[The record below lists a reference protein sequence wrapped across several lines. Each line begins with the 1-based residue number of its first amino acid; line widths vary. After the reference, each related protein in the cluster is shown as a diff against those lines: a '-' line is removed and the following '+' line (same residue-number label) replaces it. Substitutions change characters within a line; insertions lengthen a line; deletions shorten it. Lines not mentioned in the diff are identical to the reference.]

1 MEPINVLVMAP
12 AFDESLPQASE
23 EIIRQISGVSPR
35 LRVTDGSG
43 PAMAEFMKQ
52 PEGKAALDKVLAEA
66 EIVYGLF
73 LPGDMLARAPKLK
86 WVQTMSAGVDR
97 FASMDIWNSP
107 VTLTG
112 VSGIHATPIGEFVL
126 GFMLMFAKRAPVFIR
141 AQLKHEWTRL
151 MPTVLKDKTV
161 GIVGLGNIGREVARL
176 AKAFE
181 MKVIATRRT
190 AGTTS
195 RARYVD
201 KLLPVNKLKQ
211 LLGESDYVVVA
222 TPLTKETTGLIGAA
236 ELKAMKPTAYIIN
249 IGRGGIID
257 EPALVKAL
265 DNGEIAGAGLD
276 VTAAEPL
283 PPDSPL
289 WDRENVIIS
298 PHISGGMEDY
308 MQRATD
314 LFCENL
320 KRYLAGKRLINI
332 IDKKRGY

>member
-126 GFMLMFAKRAPVFIR
+126 GFMLMMGGKSQDPNVFNENEIFSFRRITLAP
-141 AQLKHEWTRL
+141 
-151 MPTVLKDKTV
+151 
-161 GIVGLGNIGREVARL
+161 IVV
-176 AKAFE
+176 
-181 MKVIATRRT
+181 
-190 AGTTS
+190 
-195 RARYVD
+195 
-201 KLLPVNKLKQ
+201 
-211 LLGESDYVVVA
+211 
-222 TPLTKETTGLIGAA
+222 
-236 ELKAMKPTAYIIN
+236 
-249 IGRGGIID
+249 
-257 EPALVKAL
+257 
-265 DNGEIAGAGLD
+265 
-276 VTAAEPL
+276 
-283 PPDSPL
+283 
-289 WDRENVIIS
+289 
-298 PHISGGMEDY
+298 
-308 MQRATD
+308 
-314 LFCENL
+314 
-320 KRYLAGKRLINI
+320 LAGFIFEI
-332 IDKKRGY
+332 WAIMKKPKSPGNND